1 MARLYERYKN
11 EIVPKLMEQ
20 FGIKNRL
27 AVPRLQKITV
37 NMGIGKAVENP
48 KRVEDAAK
56 SLGLIAG
63 QKPLVTKSK
72 KAISGFKLRQ
82 GIAIGAKVTLRG
94 KRMYEFLDRLVNVAI
109 PRIRD
114 FRGVSKTSFDKDGNY
129 SLGIA
134 EQTIFPEISP
144 DQVEFPQ
151 GMDVTLTISNGS
163 PERSL
168 ALLQLFGLPF
178 RT

>member
-82 GIAIGAKVTLRG
+82 GIAIGCKVTLRG

-163 PERSL
+163 LDRSH
-168 ALLQLFGLPF
+168 ALLQQFGLPF
-178 RT
+178 RA

>member
-82 GIAIGAKVTLRG
+82 GIAIGCKVTLRG

-114 FRGVSKTSFDKDGNY
+114 FRGVPKTAFDKGGNY

-163 PERSL
+163 LDRSH
-168 ALLQLFGLPF
+168 ALLQQFGLPF
-178 RT
+178 RA